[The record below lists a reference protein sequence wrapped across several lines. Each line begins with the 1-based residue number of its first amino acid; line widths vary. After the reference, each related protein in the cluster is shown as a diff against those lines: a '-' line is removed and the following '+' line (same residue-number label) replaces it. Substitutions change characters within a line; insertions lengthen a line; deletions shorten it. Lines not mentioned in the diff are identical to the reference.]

1 MSIQLFEAIRT
12 GDVDS
17 VASQVHADPT
27 LANAKNEQGVCAL
40 AFAVYNRKP
49 DVAAKLRELG
59 AQLDIF
65 TACMTGDTAATE
77 EMLRGN
83 KGLVKLMSA
92 DGWTPLHLAAFFG
105 HSGCAA
111 ALLNAGA
118 DVSTRST
125 NPMQNL
131 PLHAGAAGRDFDV
144 MKLLVDFGSNV
155 NARQHGGWT
164 ALHAAS
170 QNGDLS
176 IAELLLINGAD
187 PKARAENNQGPLD
200 LALTRG
206 QQAIVDLLEKYGVA
220 L

>member
-1 MSIQLFEAIRT
+1 MTQFFEAIRA
-12 GDVDS
+12 GDAAS
-17 VASQVHADPT
+17 VRSQLDTDPA
-27 LANAKNEQGVCAL
+27 LANAKNEQGVSAL

-49 DVAAKLRELG
+49 EIAELLQSSG

-65 TACMTGDTAATE
+65 TACMTGNAAVVE

-105 HSGCAA
+105 HAACAS

-118 DVSTRST
+118 DVKTRST
-125 NPMQNL
+125 NAMQNL
-131 PLHAGAAGRDFDV
+131 PLHAGAAGRNFEV
-144 MKLLVDFGSNV
+144 MKMLVDFGSDV
-155 NARQHGGWT
+155 NARQHGGWA

-170 QNGDLS
+170 QTGDVA
-176 IAELLLINGAD
+176 IAELLLASGAD
-187 PKARAENNQGPLD
+187 AKARANNNQSPMD

-206 QQAIVDLLEKYGVA
+206 HQEIVELLEKYGVS

>member
-1 MSIQLFEAIRT
+1 MMNLFEAIRT
-12 GDVDS
+12 GDPAA
-17 VASQVHADPT
+17 VAALVQADPQ
-27 LANAKNEQGVCAL
+27 LANAKNEQGVSAL

-49 DVAAKLRELG
+49 EVVAKLRELG

-65 TACMTGDTAATE
+65 TACMTGDTAAVE
-77 EMLRGN
+77 EMLQGN
-83 KGLVKLMSA
+83 KSLVKLMSA
-92 DGWTPLHLAAFFG
+92 DGWTPLHLAAFYG
-105 HSGCAA
+105 QAGCTA
-111 ALLNAGA
+111 ALLKGGA

-125 NPMQNL
+125 NAMQNL
-131 PLHAGAAGRDFDV
+131 ALHAGAAGRNFDV

-170 QNGDLS
+170 QNGDIS

-187 PKARAENNQGPLD
+187 PKARAENNQGPMD

-206 QQAIVDLLEKYGVA
+206 QQAIVDLLEKHGVA